1 MSDNQKQK
9 TPLLQQIKG
18 ELEDARR
25 KKIKGELKELI
36 GELDKANAVVEGIME
51 KIEDKVREAG
61 DKEETIKSILED

>member
-9 TPLLQQIKG
+9 TPLLQQVKG

>member
-9 TPLLQQIKG
+9 TSLLQQVKG

>member
-9 TPLLQQIKG
+9 TPLLQQVKG

-61 DKEETIKSILED
+61 EKEETIQLILED